1 MTWQRKRTP
10 TLGEVDITYHAID
23 SYVQR
28 VPGAQVD
35 SARNELA
42 RLAAAARFVYR
53 NPTSEEIWRAESA
66 AGALRLVVHRIARRT
81 PILLTVIP
89 WEQA

>member
-1 MTWQRKRTP
+1 MSWQRKRTP
-10 TLGEVDITYHAID
+10 TLDEVDITYHAID

-28 VPGAQVD
+28 VPGARFD
-35 SARNELA
+35 GARDELA
-42 RLAAAARFVYR
+42 RIAAAAHFVYR

-66 AGALRLVVHRIARRT
+66 AGALRLVVHRIARRP